1 MVAHRSH
8 PDPEITEVR
17 ITNFRTIKLT
27 ILQDALNLNLPSNPS
42 CRANRTEKN
51 TYR

>member
-1 MVAHRSH
+1 MC
-8 PDPEITEVR
+8 PDPKITKLR
-17 ITNFRTIKLT
+17 ITNFTTIKLT
-27 ILQDALNLNLPSNPS
+27 IPQNALNLKLLSNPS